1 MSGAAAR
8 VVVVDDQRV
17 VREGLV
23 SLLSLLPDVAVVGTA
38 ADGDEAVEV
47 VARERPDVVLMD
59 LRMPR
64 CDGVEAT
71 RRVLEAAPDTRV
83 VVLTTYADDESVFS
97 ALQAGAR
104 GYLTKD
110 SGAEEIARAIA
121 AVHAGEALLDPSV
134 QRRLLDAMASHGDT
148 AAPPQV
154 PAGNPDGLTSRET
167 DVLLLVAE
175 GLDNREIAT
184 RLFISE
190 ATVKSHINSIFSKT
204 QVRDRAQAVAYAY
217 RLGLV
222 R

>member
-1 MSGAAAR
+1 MSEGPAR

-23 SLLSLLPDVAVVGTA
+23 SLLSLMADVDVVGVA
-38 ADGDEAVEV
+38 ADGDEAVAL
-47 VARERPDVVLMD
+47 VARLHPDVVLMD

-71 RRVLEAAPDTRV
+71 RRVMESAPSTRV

-110 SGAEEIARAIA
+110 AGAEEIARAIA
-121 AVHAGEALLDPSV
+121 TVRSGEALLEPSV
-134 QRRLLDAMASHGDT
+134 QRRLLDAMAASGTPGT
-148 AAPPQV
+148 AAPPV
-154 PAGNPDGLTSRET
+154 ANPDGLTVRER
-167 DVLLLVAE
+167 DVLQLVAE
-175 GLDNREIAT
+175 GLDNREIAS
-184 RLFISE
+184 RLFVSE
-190 ATVKSHINSIFSKT
+190 ATVKTHINSIFSKA
-204 QVRDRAQAVAYAY
+204 QLRDRAQAVAYAY
-217 RLGLV
+217 RIGML

>member
-38 ADGDEAVEV
+38 ADGDEAVDV

-83 VVLTTYADDESVFS
+83 VVLTTYADDVSVFS

>member
-1 MSGAAAR
+1 MRTSTWAPTAR
-8 VVVVDDQRV
+8 VR
-17 VREGLV
+17 
-23 SLLSLLPDVAVVGTA
+23 
-38 ADGDEAVEV
+38 
-47 VARERPDVVLMD
+47 
-59 LRMPR
+59 
-64 CDGVEAT
+64 
-71 RRVLEAAPDTRV
+71 
-83 VVLTTYADDESVFS
+83 TTTIESAIRTKNAIQPS
-97 ALQAGAR
+97 
-104 GYLTKD
+104 KD

-121 AVHAGEALLDPSV
+121 AVRAGEALLEPSV
-134 QRRLLDAMASHGDT
+134 QRRLLDAMAGTT
-148 AAPPQV
+148 AAMPSTSTGT
-154 PAGNPDGLTSRET
+154 GNPDGLTTRER